1 MALSI
6 LSPSLAKTKTICFQT
21 KSKDISM
28 IKPIGLFHTPKNWDE
43 LMEWIHA
50 HTAEEKAHLT
60 TAAAMAWNLA
70 AAIIKENKDDRANQ

>member
-1 MALSI
+1 
-6 LSPSLAKTKTICFQT
+6 
-21 KSKDISM
+21 
-28 IKPIGLFHTPKNWDE
+28 
-43 LMEWIHA
+43 MEWIHA

>member
-6 LSPSLAKTKTICFQT
+6 LSPSLAKTKTNCSQA

-28 IKPIGLFHTPKNWDE
+28 IKPIGLFHTPLDWEE
-43 LMEWIHA
+43 LMEWIHR
-50 HTAEEKAHLT
+50 HDESTRPHLT

-70 AAIIKENKDDRANQ
+70 AAIIEENKDDRANQ